1 MGSNSDIIKRMKLDS
16 KTPEERREILSRA
29 GKNSV
34 RSRRKKRDLQ
44 KCLALLMETEVP
56 ETSDYM
62 LNLRKI
68 LQTFG
73 IEATED
79 MTYGAAV
86 SVSMLKKAIGGNVK
100 AAEFVR
106 DTAGMNPETMLKQ
119 ETFKHQ
125 KKMDMIRLGQTDIQK
140 ADVTPL
146 LTALENTDV
155 EDS

>member
-1 MGSNSDIIKRMKLDS
+1 MGSNSDLIKRMNLDS
-16 KTPEERREILSRA
+16 KTPEERKEILSRA

-44 KCLALLMETEVP
+44 KCLALLMESEIP
-56 ETSDYM
+56 ETDSM
-62 LNLRKI
+62 LNVRKM
-68 LQTFG
+68 LQAFG
-73 IEATED
+73 IEDTED

-86 SVSMLKKAIGGNVK
+86 GVSMLQKAIKGNVK

-119 ETFKHQ
+119 EMFKHE